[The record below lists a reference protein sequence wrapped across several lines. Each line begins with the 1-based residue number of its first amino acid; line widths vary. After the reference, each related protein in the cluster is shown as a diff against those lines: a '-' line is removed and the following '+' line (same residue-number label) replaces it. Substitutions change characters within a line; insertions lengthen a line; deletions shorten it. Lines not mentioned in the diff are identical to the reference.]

1 VRCGSA
7 RIEEEKA
14 MAEQAAPGAPQA
26 APTTAPD
33 TPATLVVERFAVD
46 TVDHQALLHL
56 FSGNQPPVAASL
68 APDILHALIE
78 ALEAAVR
85 QL

>member
-1 VRCGSA
+1 
-7 RIEEEKA
+7 
-14 MAEQAAPGAPQA
+14 MAEQASQGGATGAPTA

-46 TVDHQALLHL
+46 TASGEALLHL

-68 APDILHALIE
+68 APDILRELIE
-78 ALEAAVR
+78 ALEGASR
-85 QL
+85 KL